1 MSVHGWILVQ
11 TDVGRARAVCDALA
25 EMKAE
30 GAKVLVADTVTGP
43 YDVIA
48 RVEADDYEVL
58 TNSVEAAVKD
68 TEGVDHIVTCVTV
81 SHQA

>member
-1 MSVHGWILVQ
+1 MGVHGWILVQ

-25 EMKAE
+25 AE

-58 TNSVEAAVKD
+58 TSSVEAAVKD